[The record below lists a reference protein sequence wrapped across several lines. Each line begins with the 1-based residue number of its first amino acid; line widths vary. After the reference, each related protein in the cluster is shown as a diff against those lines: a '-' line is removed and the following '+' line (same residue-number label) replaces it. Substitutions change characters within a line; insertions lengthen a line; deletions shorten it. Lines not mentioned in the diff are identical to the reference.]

1 MERLQTA
8 VIQIC
13 IFIAIAAFVSGC
25 VCVDHAIY
33 KDRHP
38 NDSWANYL
46 YCRVTHLP

>member
-13 IFIAIAAFVSGC
+13 IFIAIAAFISGC
-25 VCVDHAIY
+25 VTVDHAFY

-38 NDSWANYL
+38 NDSWGQYI
-46 YCRVTHLP
+46 YCRVMRMP